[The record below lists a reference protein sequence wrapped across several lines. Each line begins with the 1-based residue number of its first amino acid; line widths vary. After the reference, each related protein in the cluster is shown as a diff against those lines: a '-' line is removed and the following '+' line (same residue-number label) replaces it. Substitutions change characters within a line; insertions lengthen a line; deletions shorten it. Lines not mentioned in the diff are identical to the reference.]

1 MFKKID
7 ETAIIEGLYPFNV
20 RLISQALRLCQ
31 SEMLK
36 IKFEVRNFVLE
47 AAETQIGKEKSEK
60 F

>member
-7 ETAIIEGLYPFNV
+7 ETAIIEGSYPFNV
-20 RLISQALRLCQ
+20 RLISQALNR
-31 SEMLK
+31 SEMLN